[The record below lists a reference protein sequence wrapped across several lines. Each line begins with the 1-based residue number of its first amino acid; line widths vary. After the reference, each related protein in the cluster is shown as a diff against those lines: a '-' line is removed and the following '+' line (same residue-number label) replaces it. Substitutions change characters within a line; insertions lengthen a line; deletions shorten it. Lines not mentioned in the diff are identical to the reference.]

1 MAGFLKVLFRN
12 LLEGPSTDP
21 LPTKDT
27 PTPERVRGR
36 VLVDPNL
43 CVGCGVCKRVCAAGA
58 IDITRK
64 ADKSGFTITV
74 WRNSCCLCAAC
85 RHYCPTGAMSIN
97 NDWHSAHL
105 ESEKFECIEQQV
117 INYDKCAHCGTYIR
131 PLAPK
136 LAKKLYKENP
146 EIEAETIRKL
156 CPKCRQLEDAK
167 RIEGVK
173 TPESLTSSSG
183 SGVELKMD
191 EQAKASAKIPAQADQ
206 AANDA
211 QAQSAANESAASTDS
226 AKAEATTSEN
236 VEKKSAA
243 AGQAEKNQ

>member
-21 LPTKDT
+21 LPTLDT

-146 EIEAETIRKL
+146 EIEAETVRKL

-173 TPESLTSSSG
+173 TQESLTENASG
-183 SGVELKMD
+183 SSVELKLD
-191 EQAKASAKIPAQADQ
+191 DQAKANAEKPEQT
-206 AANDA
+206 ANDA
-211 QAQSAANESAASTDS
+211 RTRSADGPGAVNASGANPSSAADEGV
-226 AKAEATTSEN
+226 EN
-236 VEKKSAA
+236 KPLAD
-243 AGQAEKNQ
+243 GQAEKNQ